1 MIRSHKGKWPE
12 IAATA
17 FVDDSAQV
25 IGRVKLGEHASVWM
39 NCVLRGDVHDITIG
53 AYSNI
58 QDNSVLHGHR
68 DKWPVVVGESVSVGH
83 AVTLHGCVVEDCCL
97 IGIGAI
103 ILDGAR
109 IGTGS
114 IIAAG
119 SVVMEGTVVEPHSLW
134 AGVPAKFRKTLDE
147 NAREFILRHTRNYAR
162 YKDEY
167 LSERRAGSNKPQAT
181 SHKPD

>member
-1 MIRSHKGKWPE
+1 MIRSHKGEWPR
-12 IAATA
+12 IPATA

-39 NCVLRGDVHDITIG
+39 NCVLRGDVNDITVG

-58 QDNSVLHGHR
+58 QDGSVLHGR
-68 DKWPVVVGESVSVGH
+68 SGQWPVVVGESVSVGH
-83 AVTLHGCVVEDCCL
+83 GVTLHGCVVEDACL

-103 ILDGAR
+103 VMNGAR

-119 SVVMEGTVVEPHSLW
+119 AVIMEGTVVEPHSLW

-147 NAREFILRHTRNYAR
+147 SAREFILRHTKNYLR

-167 LSERRAGSNKPQAT
+167 LSEQKKPVTSNQ
-181 SHKPD
+181 